1 MKTILFHNPAAGDE
15 DHSSQELAQLLRNV
29 GLDVHPF
36 SAIGDRL
43 EAGLQE
49 RAELVVI
56 AGGDGTVTRVA
67 ARWPDRDVPL
77 AILPLGTANNLSR
90 ATGDWSSPKAFA
102 AGWRQAQRRPL
113 NVAVAESSWGRH
125 RFLEAVGFGAFAQ
138 AVRHADAEGVE
149 GVEEGRAAFRKA
161 MAEATTRPVSIS
173 LDGESW
179 QTESFFVE
187 VMNTALVGPNLALAP
202 QSDPGDGLLD
212 VVVLAAERREA
223 MLRWIDHP
231 EEGPPPV
238 EVRRGT
244 RIRVEWPAETARLD
258 DRCFRHDTAAPVTL
272 AIDGA
277 PLFLLV
283 PELPGLPAEQ
293 AA

>member
-29 GLDVHPF
+29 GLDVHPY
-36 SAIGDRL
+36 SATGDRL

-49 RAELVVI
+49 HADLVVI
-56 AGGDGTVTRVA
+56 AGGDGTVTRIA

-90 ATGDWSSPKAFA
+90 ATGQWNSPEAFA
-102 AGWRQAQRRPL
+102 AGWRNAQRRPL
-113 NVAVAESSWGRH
+113 NVAVAEASWGRH
-125 RFLEAVGFGAFAQ
+125 RFLEAVGFGAFAK

-161 MAEATTRPVSIS
+161 MAEAKTRPVSIS
-173 LDGESW
+173 LDGEVW
-179 QTESFFVE
+179 ETESFFVE
-187 VMNTALVGPNLALAP
+187 VMNTAMLGPNLSLAP

-212 VVVLAAERREA
+212 VVLLPADQREA
-223 MLRWIDHP
+223 MLRWIDNP
-231 EEGPPPV
+231 EGGPPPV
-238 EVRRGT
+238 IVRRGT
-244 RIRVEWPAETARLD
+244 RIQVDWPSESARLD
-258 DRCFRHDTAAPVTL
+258 DRCFRHDTATPVTL
-272 AIDGA
+272 LMDGP
-277 PLFLLV
+277 PLSLLV
-283 PELPGLPAEQ
+283 PELPGLPTEQ